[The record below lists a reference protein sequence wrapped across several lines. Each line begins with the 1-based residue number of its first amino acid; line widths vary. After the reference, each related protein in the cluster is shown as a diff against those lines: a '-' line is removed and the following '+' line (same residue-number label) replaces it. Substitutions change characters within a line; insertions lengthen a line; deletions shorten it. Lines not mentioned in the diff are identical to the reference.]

1 MTTMISIDGKPV
13 AIIGAT
19 RYYLT
24 DVLEAHADHEQ
35 RHAVVGLCEAL
46 TSDRACRPVDASEPR
61 KARTD

>member
-24 DVLEAHADHEQ
+24 DALETLTDRKHRATI
-35 RHAVVGLCEAL
+35 VGLCEAL
-46 TSDRACRPVDASEPR
+46 TRDHAYRPLDASEPR